1 MPEFK
6 PEMTLALTVSDFKK
20 SVAWYQD
27 VLGCTPVYVIDEMP
41 WGEFTSPVGGV
52 TFGLGQAQAGEAVPQ
67 GGGAVIGLNVADIV
81 AARSELEAK
90 GVKFDGPNDE
100 LPGLVILAT
109 FRDPDGNGF
118 MLAQSLG
125 QPG

>member
-20 SVAWYQD
+20 SVGWYKD
-27 VLGCTPVYVIDEMP
+27 VLGCEPVYVIDEMG

-52 TFGLGQAQAGEAVPQ
+52 TFGLGTQQAGEPVAT
-67 GGGAVIGLNVADIV
+67 GGGATIGLNVADIV

-90 GVKFDGPNDE
+90 GVTFDGPNDE

-109 FRDPDGNGF
+109 FRDPDGNAF
-118 MLAQSLG
+118 MLAQSLQTG
-125 QPG
+125 